1 MHQAPGRKNCME
13 TRQLHRIS
21 LRNGIGLA
29 AVITLIAGGGISE
42 AQTETT
48 GNANPLTVTSTN
60 PPVAE
65 GQTFGEKLSDLR
77 VGPFDLHPRLATSLV
92 YDDNIL
98 LTSTN
103 KEADEEWVIRPSI
116 QAVAGDDAALIKYRD
131 LNYDVLAITPG
142 SLIIQKPEDWPGKF
156 FILDYGPGF
165 QVFDKYSVNNSIDQ
179 FGTLDLVWPVNKLI
193 LGLKQDYQLQK
204 LEIIEFDRRTTVET
218 IDTALSAAYQFG
230 DLTSMESN
238 FRRISVG
245 YDQTGLTGYTEYNTE
260 DWFNYQLGEE
270 LPISAGV
277 LAGADEVGGG
287 ENQTYEQL
295 RVRARYNY
303 TEKLAFDA
311 SGGAELRQYQNGNP
325 ETLKP
330 VFTIAGEYR
339 PTLRSTLRLSAFR
352 QQYAAIF
359 NNYNY
364 TTTGATLEARQGITD
379 RFTAVLSAGFY
390 SLDFTPVAKG
400 LVAYTGD
407 YYIAR
412 IALDAKIVRHL
423 TGELYYQY
431 LDSKSQTTSAIGDDQ
446 VGLQLVLS
454 Y

>member
-1 MHQAPGRKNCME
+1 
-13 TRQLHRIS
+13 
-21 LRNGIGLA
+21 
-29 AVITLIAGGGISE
+29 
-42 AQTETT
+42 
-48 GNANPLTVTSTN
+48 
-60 PPVAE
+60 
-65 GQTFGEKLSDLR
+65 
-77 VGPFDLHPRLATSLV
+77 LV

-98 LTSTN
+98 LAATN
-103 KEADEEWVIRPSI
+103 KEADAEWVIHPSM

-131 LNYDVLAITPG
+131 QNYDVLAITPG

-156 FILDYGPGF
+156 LILDYGPGF
-165 QVFDKYSVNNSIDQ
+165 QVFDKYSANNSIDQ
-179 FGTLDLVWPVNKLI
+179 FGTLDLVWPMDKLI

-204 LEIIEFDRRTTVET
+204 MEIIEFDQRTTVEN
-218 IDTALSAAYQFG
+218 IDTTLSAAYQFG

-270 LPISAGV
+270 LPVSAGV
-277 LAGADEVGGG
+277 LAGADEVPGG

-311 SGGAELRQYQNGNP
+311 SGGAELRQYQNGTS

-339 PTLRSTLRLSAFR
+339 PTLRSTLRLSGFR
-352 QQYAAIF
+352 QQYASIF

-364 TTTGATLEARQGITD
+364 TTTGASLEARQGITD
-379 RFTAVLSAGFY
+379 RFTAVLSVGYY
-390 SLDFTPVAKG
+390 SLDFTPVARG
-400 LVAYTGD
+400 VSAYTGD
-407 YYIAR
+407 YYIGR

-431 LDSKSQTTSAIGDDQ
+431 LNSKSQASSTIGDNQ
-446 VGLQLVLS
+446 IGLQLVLS